1 MVDLFQGHLELVDH
15 RWILDLPPCVQ
26 GLLVPPVN
34 PIDAIEAKPAE
45 GTERVVVIIHIHVFL
60 VKAIEHPG
68 AAAGEEDVERVGASK
83 EGCKGGMRVSMEGV
97 VESVP

>member
-1 MVDLFQGHLELVDH
+1 MDD
-15 RWILDLPPCVQ
+15 RWVLDLPPRVQ

-34 PIDAIEAKPAE
+34 PINAVEAKPAE
-45 GTERVVVIIHIHVFL
+45 GTERIIIIIDIHIFL

-68 AAAGEEDVERVGASK
+68 AAAGKEDIERVGASEERRK
-83 EGCKGGMRVSMEGV
+83 SGVGVSMERV